1 MKPCPFCGK
10 EISENDK
17 FCGWCGRKLSLAP
30 SQEEK
35 KVTEEI
41 KEAARQKER
50 DSAKAQEREKEQKIV
65 QKIQDRAQKENLGIE
80 QEETRK
86 EKIIEKLTET
96 SKEEEKR
103 RKEFVGMLRS
113 KPRREVPLPQKEK
126 KKQVIFRPVFQTKP
140 SSFEKIANRIIII
153 LLIFSVIGAILV
165 FGFDILGLNETP
177 SVPNG
182 EPSPPIDQEPID
194 GPGSISV
201 PPSLLSVE
209 NTSVIEI
216 SSNEEISAALSSKLN
231 SGLPEGSFSRIV
243 INNIDEEKTVNLEEF
258 LEALKIETPEWF
270 FQKVKTDFTL
280 LTYAPQNNQIAFI
293 TELKEPFSLMNERDE
308 KKKREELEELFLS
321 WEKTIKGDFEPLF
334 KIMGK
339 EKLMAEHSFQSVTR
353 SGQNYRYLTFYQESF
368 GISYGLIKD
377 YFIFTT
383 SQKSMTELID
393 HKVEITEELKK
404 GDRGTEVEILQNWL
418 AKDIKIY
425 PEGIVTGY
433 YGSLSQIAVKRFQQ
447 KYSEEILKP
456 WGYVEGTGM
465 VDEATKKKLNEV
477 YKR

>member
-10 EISENDK
+10 GISENDK
-17 FCGWCGRKLSLAP
+17 FCGWCGGKLSLVP

-35 KVTEEI
+35 KAAEEI
-41 KEAARQKER
+41 KEAARKEER
-50 DSAKAQEREKEQKIV
+50 DLAKAREQEKEQKIV
-65 QKIQDRAQKENLGIE
+65 QKIQDRAQKENLDMK

-96 SKEEEKR
+96 SKEEEEK
-103 RKEFVGMLRS
+103 RKEFVEMLKS
-113 KPRREVPLPQKEK
+113 KTKQETPLPQKEE
-126 KKQVIFRPVFQTKP
+126 KKQVVFRPVFQTKP

-153 LLIFSVIGAILV
+153 LLTFSVIGAILV
-165 FGFDILGLNETP
+165 FGFDIFGLNETP

-182 EPSPPIDQEPID
+182 EPGPPPAGEPAD
-194 GPGSISV
+194 EPGSISV

-209 NTSVIEI
+209 NTSVV
-216 SSNEEISAALSSKLN
+216 EISANEEMPAVLSSKFN
-231 SGLPEGSFSRIV
+231 SGLPEGSFSRIIV
-243 INNIDEEKTVNLEEF
+243 NNIDTEKTVNLEEF
-258 LEALKIETPEWF
+258 LEILKIEPPEWF
-270 FQKVKTDFTL
+270 FQNVETDFTL
-280 LTYAPQNNQIAFI
+280 LTYSPQNSQIAFI
-293 TELKEPFSLMNERDE
+293 TKLKEPFSLMNERDG
-308 KKKREELEELFLS
+308 KKKREALEELFLL
-321 WEKTIKGDFEPLF
+321 WEKTMKGDFEPLF
-334 KIMGK
+334 KVMGK
-339 EKLMAEHSFQSVTR
+339 EKLMAEHSFQTVTR
-353 SGQNYRYLTFYQESF
+353 SGQKYKYLTFYQEGF
-368 GISYGLIKD
+368 GMSYGLIKD

-383 SQKSMTELID
+383 SQKSMIELVD
-393 HKVEITEELKK
+393 HKVEITKELKK

-456 WGYVEGTGM
+456 WGYVEGTGI

-477 YKR
+477 YQR